1 MIDISSHFTYP
12 RLFRFV
18 LPSILMM
25 ISVSAYSIVDG
36 LFVSN
41 YTGKLPF
48 AAVNLIFPALM
59 IFSSIGFMVGAGG
72 SALVAKYMGE
82 GKPDRANGI
91 FSLLVCASGAAGLVI
106 SMAAWFLMPLLARLM
121 GAEGELLRQSV
132 LYGRILLLS
141 LAPFILQRVFET
153 FLVTAGKPGLG
164 LGITLLSGGIN
175 ILGDWLFIVQFHGG
189 IVGAGL
195 ATVLSEYTG
204 CLLPLIYFLCKN
216 TSSLSLTRPLWD
228 MGALRKTITNGASEF
243 FNTISMSL
251 VSMLYNYQLMRL
263 AGENGV
269 AAFGVIMY
277 VSFMFEAIFIGYSMG
292 TAPIISYNY
301 GARRHEEL
309 KRLFKK
315 SLLLVSLGGIIMSV
329 TAVVLS
335 PRLASIFVAY
345 DPVLYD
351 LTVRGFC
358 LYSLSFL
365 ISGFPIYGS
374 AFFTALNNGLISSI
388 ISILQSVVFEVAAV
402 LILPLFL
409 YTDGIWLSVTVAKVL
424 ALLLTL
430 WFWAAFHKEYQY
442 W

>member
-175 ILGDWLFIVQFHGG
+175 ILGDWLFI
-189 IVGAGL
+189 
-195 ATVLSEYTG
+195 E
-204 CLLPLIYFLCKN
+204 
-216 TSSLSLTRPLWD
+216 
-228 MGALRKTITNGASEF
+228 
-243 FNTISMSL
+243 
-251 VSMLYNYQLMRL
+251 
-263 AGENGV
+263 
-269 AAFGVIMY
+269 
-277 VSFMFEAIFIGYSMG
+277 
-292 TAPIISYNY
+292 
-301 GARRHEEL
+301 
-309 KRLFKK
+309 
-315 SLLLVSLGGIIMSV
+315 
-329 TAVVLS
+329 
-335 PRLASIFVAY
+335 
-345 DPVLYD
+345 
-351 LTVRGFC
+351 
-358 LYSLSFL
+358 
-365 ISGFPIYGS
+365 
-374 AFFTALNNGLISSI
+374 
-388 ISILQSVVFEVAAV
+388 
-402 LILPLFL
+402 
-409 YTDGIWLSVTVAKVL
+409 
-424 ALLLTL
+424 
-430 WFWAAFHKEYQY
+430 
-442 W
+442 